1 MNQNDIMKN
10 WFKELPSDQPS
21 PDFTT
26 KVMQRVMSEWTLN
39 PIKYQP
45 IISRKGWW
53 TLGFITMLLTSVLFM
68 LHSSISALPE
78 TNTQVKTILG
88 VDPTKYFEPVSHL
101 FTRLNNI
108 SPAVVIG
115 ALAIIALWF
124 FDQLFVKTVK
134 R

>member
-1 MNQNDIMKN
+1 MSQKDIMKE
-10 WFKELPSDQPS
+10 WLKELPSEQPS
-21 PDFTT
+21 PDFTV

-53 TLGFITMLLTSVLFM
+53 IIGITAIALTSILFL
-68 LHSSISALPE
+68 LHPALPAGAASASPS
-78 TNTQVKTILG
+78 NTFYGFDLSKFLA
-88 VDPTKYFEPVSHL
+88 PVSRV
-101 FTRLNNI
+101 FEKLNNI
-108 SPAVVIG
+108 SPAVAIG

>member
-1 MNQNDIMKN
+1 MSHKDLMKE
-10 WFKELPSDQPS
+10 WFKELPSEQPS
-21 PDFTT
+21 PDFKV

-53 TLGFITMLLTSVLFM
+53 ALGFISVLLTGILFM
-68 LHSSISALPE
+68 LHSSLPVGTESAA
-78 TNTQVKTILG
+78 QSKTIYGIDLSLLFA
-88 VDPTKYFEPVSHL
+88 PISHL
-101 FTRLNNI
+101 FEKLNNI
-108 SPAVVIG
+108 SPAVAIG